1 MREIRT
7 SSSEG
12 GGAKSIVSPY
22 PYHRSRERAV
32 MLAKLVVIVAA
43 FVVVAWVLGELL
55 RQRRPRGNNRRHTER

>member
-1 MREIRT
+1 
-7 SSSEG
+7 
-12 GGAKSIVSPY
+12 
-22 PYHRSRERAV
+22 